1 MRWSEGKT
9 FLRRPSDK
17 EVQSI
22 LLGYSA
28 LLGRI
33 CIVIFVLFAGAT
45 RMWSKSCAFG
55 VHKGLSCPDCLYG
68 HGCLAGRL
76 QKYKRWSKGLFLV
89 DVNIVKDGPNVCLV
103 NVNIVWEGL

>member
-45 RMWSKSCAFG
+45 RMWSKGYAFG
-55 VHKGLSCPDCLYG
+55 VHKGLSCPDCFLWEW
-68 HGCLAGRL
+68 LSSWQATEI
-76 QKYKRWSKGLFLV
+76 QKMVPRFIWLM
-89 DVNIVKDGPNVCLV
+89 
-103 NVNIVWEGL
+103 